1 MTIRGKWG
9 ILDEKVE
16 SGLFH
21 IWSSEGGSP
30 PPVSIEDRSSGPG
43 EQD

>member
-1 MTIRGKWG
+1 VGAIRGCG
-9 ILDEKVE
+9 EY
-16 SGLFH
+16 GMGRMRANCFH
-21 IWSSEGGSP
+21 IRSSEVVA